1 MAALGVAQTSARAPD
16 ATNAKVSVASI
27 FSILDRKSKI
37 DASIDEGI
45 TLPSVKGE
53 IEFHHV
59 SFKYPTR
66 PDIQIFTDL
75 CLHIQSGMV
84 LMLSPLFRS
93 PRVDCYNRQN
103 YLISATISPSH
114 QSTSVVCHYK
124 P

>member
-1 MAALGVAQTSARAPD
+1 MAAFGVAQTSARAPD
-16 ATNAKVSVASI
+16 ATNVMVSVASI

-75 CLHIQSGMV
+75 YLHIQSGMV
-84 LMLSPLFRS
+84 LMLSPLFSS
-93 PRVDCYNRQN
+93 PRVDCYN
-103 YLISATISPSH
+103 
-114 QSTSVVCHYK
+114 
-124 P
+124 